1 MRKEI
6 IKNLGQS
13 KREDVIFNIIKG
25 NKNIPEQKVNKYIDD
40 LIRAGEINEFEP
52 KRGEK
57 YLI

>member
-13 KREDVIFNIIKG
+13 KREDVILNIIKG